1 MEKILISA
9 CLLGAKVRYHGG
21 DALLDHPVL
30 KRWADEGRL
39 VSVCPEV
46 AGGLPTPRPPAELI
60 GDGGGRAVLDR
71 RLSVKTEDGT
81 DLSDAFITGA
91 GSALALARQHS
102 IKLAILK
109 DGSPSC
115 GTTYIRDGSF
125 SGRRVNDLGVTAAL
139 LERNG
144 VRVFSDMQIELAA
157 ACLRDLERSSV

>member
-9 CLLGAKVRYHGG
+9 CLLGAKVTYQGG
-21 DALLDHPVL
+21 DARLDHPVV

-39 VSVCPEV
+39 ISVCPEV
-46 AGGLPTPRPPAELI
+46 AGGLLTPRPPAELI

-125 SGRRVNDLGVTAAL
+125 SGGRVNDLGVTAAL

>member
-46 AGGLPTPRPPAELI
+46 AGDLPTPRPPAELI

-125 SGRRVNDLGVTAAL
+125 SGRRVNDLGVAAAL
-139 LERNG
+139 LERTG

-157 ACLRDLERSSV
+157 ACLSDLERSSV

>member
-1 MEKILISA
+1 MQKILISA
-9 CLLGAKVRYHGG
+9 CLLGAKVTYQGG
-21 DALLDHPVL
+21 DARLDHPVV

-39 VSVCPEV
+39 ISVCPEV
-46 AGGLPTPRPPAELI
+46 AGGLLTPRPPAELI

-71 RLSVKTEDGT
+71 RLSVRTEDGA
-81 DLSDAFITGA
+81 DLSDAFMTGA

-125 SGRRVNDLGVTAAL
+125 SGRRVNDLGVTSAL
-139 LERNG
+139 LLRNG

>member
-39 VSVCPEV
+39 ISVCPEV

-60 GDGGGRAVLDR
+60 GHGGGRAVLDR
-71 RLSVKTEDGT
+71 RLWVKTEDGT

-91 GSALALARQHS
+91 GSTLALARQHS

-125 SGRRVNDLGVTAAL
+125 SGGRVNDLGVTAAL